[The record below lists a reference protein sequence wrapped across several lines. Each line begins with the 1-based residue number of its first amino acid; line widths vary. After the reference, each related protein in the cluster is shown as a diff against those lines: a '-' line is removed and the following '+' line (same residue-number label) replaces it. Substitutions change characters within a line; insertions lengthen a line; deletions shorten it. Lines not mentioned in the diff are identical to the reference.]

1 MLLWWKNP
9 KRSKFGKFL
18 DQNGIAQTDFAE
30 KANVSRSTI
39 WRLCNRKDYIPTP
52 VSLKKIMDTVRKID
66 KNKQVQD
73 FFDL

>member
-9 KRSKFGKFL
+9 QRSKFGKFL

-30 KANVSRSTI
+30 RANVSRSTI

-52 VSLKKIMDTVRKID
+52 VPLKKIMDTVRKID
-66 KNKQVQD
+66 ENKQVQD
-73 FFDL
+73 FFDF